1 MHDEQMHKER
11 RIKTT
16 GKKKNVKGGRVKKKK
31 KREAKRESEKIGLRR
46 KKEIQASK
54 LKKNGR

>member
-31 KREAKRESEKIGLRR
+31 KERSEKR
-46 KKEIQASK
+46 K
-54 LKKNGR
+54 